1 MFVFSA
7 CWRWEDL
14 SAAEV
19 CVSASASLCL
29 CLMLMNTGFGCLN
42 GKHQMKSQSA
52 LRLPPPSRPPH
63 PSQHKGA
70 DSWNR
75 GSCGGWTVHRDAAA
89 GTNWNQGFTSVN
101 ASVWA
106 SDINRRRGWCYQTVS
121 MTVWSHV
128 VPVKDGQKH
137 WLGRNKSWFL
147 AVVMWQRCEGPTC
160 RRRRDS
166 LCPPRVDGAEES
178 TRGKRN

>member
-19 CVSASASLCL
+19 CVSVSVSLPDVNEHRVWL
-29 CLMLMNTGFGCLN
+29 FEWETPDEI
-42 GKHQMKSQSA
+42 SE
-52 LRLPPPSRPPH
+52 RPPPPSPPLPH

-70 DSWNR
+70 DSWSR
-75 GSCGGWTVHRDAAA
+75 GSCGGWTAHRDAAA
-89 GTNWNQGFTSVN
+89 GTNWDQGFTSVN